1 MKRLIDERG
10 GALVRALVIVFA
22 LSMLVLILGST
33 AGAVHNV
40 GVFELDTDTHGANA
54 TNEAAAGD
62 DWDNVCHQVVTSD
75 CGTSTNT
82 TGATAVSWLSEPDRN
97 TTIFTGGGSKD
108 DHDISDWLWKD
119 GAGGLPDKDNLR
131 HAFAVRYSV
140 APTAAG
146 YGGTDPTP
154 GTNPND
160 DGNCPAPVAG
170 PCDVLYFGIDRFD
183 NSGDA
188 QLGFWFL
195 HNKISTTGGTSS
207 QGGTTFTGD
216 PAAEHVPG
224 DLLILSDFSVG
235 GTTSTI
241 AVYEWVT
248 SGGDVS
254 THLNTLLPET
264 KNLDCSLVSTNDSV
278 CGIVNKDPTPG
289 SSNNPTDD
297 FVASPWPFTD
307 KSGNVDKFA
316 PGELYEGGLNL
327 SAIGLGGTC
336 FASFESESRASTSP
350 TATLKDFVLGGFG
363 QCTSGI
369 SSVQTWTPK
378 DSATVTVTPASKAF
392 TGTIQFTLY
401 PNATCTGTYTYQSN
415 EISISG
421 TGSATKSTDDA
432 TTQPSAIG
440 ASGNATYCWKI
451 AFVSLT
457 DGVPDATWTNEQTV
471 LTIDNDVTSP

>member
-10 GALVRALVIVFA
+10 GALLRSLVIISA
-22 LSMLVLILGST
+22 LSLLVLVLGTT

-40 GVFELDTDTHGANA
+40 GVFELDTDEHGANA
-54 TNEAAAGD
+54 TNDANVAGD
-62 DWDNVCHQVVTSD
+62 DWDNVCHEVQGTD
-75 CGTSTNT
+75 CGTTSDTS
-82 TGATAVSWLSEPDRN
+82 GATAVSWLNEPDRN

-140 APTAAG
+140 PPTAAG

-154 GTNPND
+154 GTTNHAD
-160 DGNCPAPVAG
+160 DGTCPAPVPG

-195 HNKISTTGGTSS
+195 HNEISTTGSS
-207 QGGTTFTGD
+207 KTGAPFSGD
-216 PAAEHVPG
+216 PAQHEPG

-241 AVYEWVT
+241 AVYKWVE
-248 SGGDVS
+248 SGGDV
-254 THLNTLLPET
+254 TDNLETLLPET
-264 KNLDCSLVSTNDSV
+264 GNLDCSRVTTNDSV

-289 SSNNPTDD
+289 SNADPTDN
-297 FVASPWPFTD
+297 FVDSPWPFVD
-307 KSGNVDKFA
+307 KSGNVNKFA

-327 SAIGLGGTC
+327 SAVGLGGTC
-336 FASFESESRASTSP
+336 FASFLSESRASTSP

-363 QCTSGI
+363 RCTSSI
-369 SSVQTWTPK
+369 SSTQTWTPK
-378 DSATVTVTPASKAF
+378 DSATITVTPATKAF
-392 TGTIQFTLY
+392 TGTIQFTLF
-401 PNATCTGTYTYQSN
+401 PNATCTGTPTWQSD
-415 EISISG
+415 EIPVSG
-421 TGSATKSTDDA
+421 TGSVTKTTDDA
-432 TTQPSAIG
+432 NSDPPAIG
-440 ASGNATYCWKI
+440 VAGSGTYYWEVR
-451 AFVSLT
+451 FVSAT
-457 DGVPDATWTNEQTV
+457 TGVPPSTTCQESTV
-471 LTIDNDVTSP
+471 LTIDNDTTSP